1 MTHTVHILLEPSYIK
16 PVWYVDSINS
26 LRAGA
31 AKRHYLVQDCYA
43 ADEIVKAHSASAAI
57 VISTSDGWTQN
68 AIATLKRSG
77 IRPILVGAVPQ
88 SFGYDVSGTIY
99 NRRASVEQL
108 VHYFSRMGRDRIALV
123 GLNPVSSNDQEKQ
136 FAFISAMAQLGLEA
150 ASGDIFPVRHDLDDA
165 IDAFLAAPS
174 RYNGAICANDY
185 VAVALLAESARRKIR
200 IPDDLVVAGFGNH
213 LLGRC
218 SKPTLTTATMDYREM
233 GVQALTIWETLQA
246 NPKVSAIV
254 LTVQHQIICRG
265 STGHPE
271 LAETIGTSG
280 LPAGQYPNQRLDS
293 SASLGRINRE
303 IRSLEQCLR
312 LCDELDYKIIC
323 ELLAGHSYEAIGFR
337 LYLSRSALSR
347 RLKKMYQLVDV
358 SSRSSFLTLLNKYI
372 ANFSCLMQTVTSAQ

>member
-1 MTHTVHILLEPSYIK
+1 MTQAVHILLEPSYIK

-165 IDAFLAAPS
+165 IDAFFGRPLALHTVRSAQT
-174 RYNGAICANDY
+174 II
-185 VAVALLAESARRKIR
+185 VAVALLPNLR
-200 IPDDLVVAGFGNH
+200 VAK
-213 LLGRC
+213 
-218 SKPTLTTATMDYREM
+218 S
-233 GVQALTIWETLQA
+233 
-246 NPKVSAIV
+246 
-254 LTVQHQIICRG
+254 
-265 STGHPE
+265 
-271 LAETIGTSG
+271 
-280 LPAGQYPNQRLDS
+280 
-293 SASLGRINRE
+293 
-303 IRSLEQCLR
+303 
-312 LCDELDYKIIC
+312 
-323 ELLAGHSYEAIGFR
+323 GFR
-337 LYLSRSALSR
+337 MTWSSPDSATICWGAARSRP
-347 RLKKMYQLVDV
+347 
-358 SSRSSFLTLLNKYI
+358 
-372 ANFSCLMQTVTSAQ
+372 

>member
-1 MTHTVHILLEPSYIK
+1 MTQTVQILLEPSYIK
-16 PVWYVDSINS
+16 PVWYVESINS
-26 LRAGA
+26 LRASA
-31 AKRHYLVQDCYA
+31 AKRHYLVQDFYA
-43 ADEIVKAHSASAAI
+43 ADNIIQANSDSAAI
-57 VISTSDGWTQN
+57 VISTSNGWTHD
-68 AIATLKRSG
+68 AITTLKRNG
-77 IRPILVGAVPQ
+77 IRPILIGAVPQ

-108 VHYFSRMGRDRIALV
+108 VHYFSQMGRGRIALV
-123 GLNPVSSNDQEKQ
+123 GLNPVSSNDQEKR
-136 FAFISAMAQLGLEA
+136 FAFLAATAQLGLEA
-150 ASGDIFPVRHDLDDA
+150 AAGDIFPVQHDLDDA
-165 IDAFLAAPS
+165 IDAFLATPS

-185 VAVALLAESARRKIR
+185 VAVALLAEAARRSIR

-233 GVQALTIWETLQA
+233 GAQALTIWETLQA

-265 STGHPE
+265 STGQPSP
-271 LAETIGTSG
+271 AETLSLSS
-280 LPAGQYPNQRLDS
+280 LPAGRHDSRLDS
-293 SASLGRINRE
+293 SGTLGQVNRE

-323 ELLAGHSYEAIGFR
+323 ELLAGYSYEAVGFR

-347 RLKKMYQLVDV
+347 RLKKMYQLAGV
-358 SSRSSFLTLLNKYI
+358 SSRSSFLSLINKYI
-372 ANFSCLMQTVTSAQ
+372 VNFSCLMQTIAAAQ